1 MDQEVVDVRSY
12 KVFVCIPDAKNFFPP
27 KGVSTCRVKKLG
39 ASVGSSSHIL
49 SDIASLSQPKH

>member
-1 MDQEVVDVRSY
+1 MCGGA
-12 KVFVCIPDAKNFFPP
+12 KVFICIPDANKFFPP
-27 KGVSTCRVKKLG
+27 KRVPTCRVKKLG